1 MAFTGKES
9 EIVSL
14 DDAATWTANYRATIR
29 KGEIISH
36 YFGKDNINAIL
47 EQKGC
52 VGINIYHGI
61 DNGQKN
67 LILVGTTADEQDMEN
82 GLIAEKGLPCPP
94 VCRGD
99 NRLNSGNG
107 R

>member
-1 MAFTGKES
+1 MAYTGKES
-9 EIVSL
+9 EQVTLEEASK
-14 DDAATWTANYRATIR
+14 WTANFRATIK

-47 EQKGC
+47 AQKGC

-67 LILVGTTADEQDMEN
+67 LILVGTDANEKDMEK
-82 GLIAEKGLPCPP
+82 GILVEKGLPCPP
-94 VCRGD
+94 FCRD
-99 NRLNSGNG
+99 NNKLNS
-107 R
+107 

>member
-9 EIVSL
+9 EKVTL
-14 DDAATWTANYRATIR
+14 DEASKWTANYRATI
-29 KGEIISH
+29 KEGEIISH

-52 VGINIYHGI
+52 VGISIYHGI

-67 LILVGTTADEQDMEN
+67 LILVGMNANEQDMEK
-82 GLIAEKGLPCPP
+82 GIIVEKGVPCPP
-94 VCRGD
+94 RCKES
-99 NRLNSGNG
+99 NRLNS
-107 R
+107 